1 MRLIPFAL
9 LLGFA
14 LNGFATIPA
23 IAQTV
28 ESKVASVTLYRSQ
41 ALVTRK
47 VKVTGAQG
55 AREIVVEGLPP
66 QVVPGSLFAEGSSNV
81 EVRAVRFR
89 TRAVG
94 ETPREDIRKIELELK
109 ELRQKLAINQK
120 QVEVAAKKVQ
130 FIESLKAFVAP
141 TAQVEITRGVLNA
154 ETLEKLSQFAFD
166 SLAAFGAEENKL
178 AFEQADLNQQIQH
191 TEQKLAELT
200 NGSTKQV
207 FDAVIFADKMGDAE
221 IDISLSYMV
230 NQCGWSPAYTFRA
243 STEKKEV
250 LAEYSALVQQMTGED
265 WNNVSITLSTAS
277 PGLSA
282 AVPGLAPYHVTLS
295 ASAPAQQAQAGAMGG
310 MGSGGLDGLQSQIRD
325 LRTKQNIALD
335 NYRNTL
341 DLKGNNDFNWQINM
355 AANEA
360 QNLELV
366 CTPEQLAALMTEE
379 QENANIAY
387 DLPTT
392 VSLASR
398 NDQQMVRILRSPLK
412 NEFYHVAIPVLSRQ
426 VYREAELTNSSAHD
440 LLAGPVTVY
449 LDGRFV
455 GKTEVPTVARG
466 QTFVVGFGADMQM
479 RTRRELVERKE
490 NVQGG
495 NREVHFAYRLTVDNY
510 KDAEEKVRVLDRL
523 PYSRDSMSVRVETDN
538 LKDPLSEDAVY
549 VRTEKPK
556 GILRWD
562 VNVAANTSGEKARVI
577 EYGYSVDHDRNLNL
591 AAVADNKQQQQEFFE
606 LQKGRA
612 NPSAAPAEAR
622 P

>member
-1 MRLIPFAL
+1 MRLTAL
-9 LLGFA
+9 TLIFCLAAGAAF
-14 LNGFATIPA
+14 G
-23 IAQTV
+23 QTV

-41 ALVTRK
+41 ALVTRQ

-66 QVVPGSLFAEGSSNV
+66 QVVPGSLFAEGSNNV

-94 ETPREDIRKIELELK
+94 ETPREDIRKLELELK
-109 ELRQKLAINQK
+109 ELRQK
-120 QVEVAAKKVQ
+120 VAVNATQTLVANRKVQ
-130 FIESLKAFVAP
+130 FIEALKNFVAP
-141 TAQVEITRGVLNA
+141 TTQVEITKGVLNA
-154 ETLEKLSQFAFD
+154 ETLEKLSLFAFEQH
-166 SLAAFGAEENKL
+166 AALGAEENRL
-178 AFEQADLNQQIQH
+178 TFELADLNEKVQH
-191 TEQKLAELT
+191 TEAKLAEL
-200 NGSTKQV
+200 NSGSTKQV

-221 IDISLSYMV
+221 IDINLSYMV
-230 NQCGWSPAYTFRA
+230 SNCGWSPAYTFRA
-243 STEKKEV
+243 NTEKKEV
-250 LAEYSALVQQMTGED
+250 LAEYSAIVQQMTGED
-265 WNNVSITLSTAS
+265 WNSVSITLSTAS

-282 AVPGLAPYHVTLS
+282 AVPGLAPYHVTL
-295 ASAPAQQAQAGAMGG
+295 AATPPPGQQAQAGGMGGAGMAGMGG
-310 MGSGGLDGLQSQIRD
+310 MGLDGLQTQ
-325 LRTKQNIALD
+325 LRSAKTKQNIALD

-341 DLKGNNDFNWQINM
+341 DIKGNNDFNWQINM

-366 CTPEQLAALMTEE
+366 CSPEQLAALQADD

-387 DLPTT
+387 ELPTS

-398 NDQQMVRILRSPLK
+398 NDQQMIRILKAPLK

-426 VYREAELTNSSAHD
+426 IYREAELINSSTYD
-440 LLAGPVTVY
+440 LLAGPVSVY

-466 QTFVVGFGADMQM
+466 QSFVVGFGTDMQM
-479 RTRRELVERKE
+479 RTRRELAKREE
-490 NVQGG
+490 SVQGG
-495 NREVHFAYRLTVDNY
+495 NREVQFAYRLTVENY
-510 KDAEEKVRVLDRL
+510 KDTEEKVRVLDRL

-538 LKDPLSEDAVY
+538 LKDKLSEDAVY

-562 VNVAANTSGEKARVI
+562 ITVAANTSGEKARVI
-577 EYGYSVDHDRNLNL
+577 EYGYSVDHDRNLHL
-591 AAVADNKQQQQEFFE
+591 SAVADNQQQQQEFFE

-612 NPSAAPAEAR
+612 NPSQK
-622 P
+622 